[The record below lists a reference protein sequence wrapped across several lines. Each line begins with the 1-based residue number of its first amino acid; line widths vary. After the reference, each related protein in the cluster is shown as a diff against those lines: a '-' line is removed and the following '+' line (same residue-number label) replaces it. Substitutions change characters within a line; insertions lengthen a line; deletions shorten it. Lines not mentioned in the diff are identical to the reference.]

1 MGSRVQLPPDF
12 SLRRLRNRPA
22 DAGEKINADIKI
34 RLPKS
39 EGDNTSMV
47 LSKLWVLKA
56 LAIVMAISVSAC
68 ASKPFLK
75 VQYQL
80 PPAST
85 ALTGE
90 RISLA
95 VADRRND
102 DSFLSSNAKKSLKN
116 FNGIYSLVVL
126 RADGS
131 GDLIGAYDLDS
142 LLKEIFKHRLENE
155 GLQVVATADNA
166 DASLEIQL
174 KEFKLDIVDHKWV
187 LDMSYMAGLS
197 KNSGLIAKD
206 SVNGSAER
214 LKLMGKNDAEKI
226 LGELVSDMVNKLD
239 VAKLLQQAR

>member
-1 MGSRVQLPPDF
+1 ML
-12 SLRRLRNRPA
+12 
-22 DAGEKINADIKI
+22 
-34 RLPKS
+34 
-39 EGDNTSMV
+39 MV
-47 LSKLWVLKA
+47 LSKQLVLTA
-56 LAIVMAISVSAC
+56 LAIVMAILVSAC

-80 PPAST
+80 PSAST

-95 VADRRND
+95 VSDRRND
-102 DSFLSSNAKKSLKN
+102 DSFLSSNAKKSIN
-116 FNGIYSLVVL
+116 DFNGIYSLVVL

-131 GDLIGAYDLDS
+131 GNLIGAYDLDS
-142 LLKEIFKHRLENE
+142 LLKEIFKQRLENE
-155 GLQVVATADNA
+155 GLQVVATDADA

-187 LDMSYMAGLS
+187 LQMSYQAGLS
-197 KNSGLIAKD
+197 KNRGLIAKE

-214 LKLMGKNDAEKI
+214 LKVLGKSDAEKI

>member
-1 MGSRVQLPPDF
+1 ML
-12 SLRRLRNRPA
+12 
-22 DAGEKINADIKI
+22 
-34 RLPKS
+34 
-39 EGDNTSMV
+39 MV
-47 LSKLWVLKA
+47 LSKQLVLTA
-56 LAIVMAISVSAC
+56 LAIVMAILVSAC

-80 PPAST
+80 PSAST

-95 VADRRND
+95 VSDRRND
-102 DSFLSSNAKKSLKN
+102 DSFLSSNAKKSIN
-116 FNGIYSLVVL
+116 DFNGIYSLVVL
-126 RADGS
+126 RDDGS
-131 GDLIGAYDLDS
+131 GNLIGAYDLDS
-142 LLKEIFKHRLENE
+142 LLKEIFKQRLENE
-155 GLQVVATADNA
+155 GLQVVATDADA

-187 LDMSYMAGLS
+187 LHMSYQAGLS
-197 KNSGLIAKD
+197 KNRGLIAKE

-214 LKLMGKNDAEKI
+214 LKVMGKSDAEKI

>member
-1 MGSRVQLPPDF
+1 ML
-12 SLRRLRNRPA
+12 
-22 DAGEKINADIKI
+22 
-34 RLPKS
+34 
-39 EGDNTSMV
+39 MV
-47 LSKLWVLKA
+47 LSKQLVLMT
-56 LAIVMAISVSAC
+56 LTIVMAILVSAC

-80 PPAST
+80 PSAST

-95 VADRRND
+95 VSDRRND
-102 DSFLSSNAKKSLKN
+102 DSFLSSNAKKSIN
-116 FNGIYSLVVL
+116 DFNGIYSLVVL
-126 RADGS
+126 RGDGS
-131 GDLIGAYDLDS
+131 GNLIGAYDLDS
-142 LLKEIFKHRLENE
+142 LLKEIFKQRLENE
-155 GLQVVATADNA
+155 GLQVVATDADA

-187 LDMSYMAGLS
+187 LQMSYQAGLS
-197 KNSGLIAKD
+197 KNRGLIAKE

-214 LKLMGKNDAEKI
+214 LKVLGKSDAEKI

>member
-1 MGSRVQLPPDF
+1 
-12 SLRRLRNRPA
+12 
-22 DAGEKINADIKI
+22 
-34 RLPKS
+34 
-39 EGDNTSMV
+39 MV
-47 LSKLWVLKA
+47 LSKQLVLTA
-56 LAIVMAISVSAC
+56 LAIVMAILVSAC

-80 PPAST
+80 PSAST

-95 VADRRND
+95 VSDRRND
-102 DSFLSSNAKKSLKN
+102 DSFLSSNAKKSIKD

-126 RADGS
+126 RDDGS
-131 GDLIGAYDLDS
+131 GNLIGAYDLDS

-155 GLQVVATADNA
+155 GLQVVATGADAEA

-174 KEFKLDIVDHKWV
+174 KEFKLDIVDRKWV
-187 LDMSYMAGLS
+187 LQMSYQAGLS
-197 KNSGLIAKD
+197 KNRGLIAKE

-214 LKLMGKNDAEKI
+214 LKVMGKSDAEKI
-226 LGELVSDMVNKLD
+226 LGELVSDMVNKLG